1 MNILGIDYTYFAV
14 RDMQRSLAF
23 YRDLLGIPL
32 SYIIFEDTWAE
43 FEINSSALVLGEGD
57 NITPPGGGTVAL
69 AVDDVRST
77 VEELEKEGVPVNW
90 SPDESPVCYFAV
102 VEDPDGN
109 RIIIHKRKDNTFG

>member
-1 MNILGIDYTYFAV
+1 MNVLGIDYTYFAV

-23 YRDLLGIPL
+23 YRDLLGLPL

-90 SPDESPVCYFAV
+90 SPDESLVCYFAV

-109 RIIIHKRKDNTFG
+109 RIIIHKRKDNTYG